1 MNSAYHVLGGTLSPL
16 DGIGPDDLNIKS
28 LVERVAQGGIKELVI
43 AVNATVEGQT
53 TAHYITDQP
62 RRPRRRHHPAG
73 PWRPGRRRTGLSRR
87 GHVSCCAEVADETLM
102 IIGPDVSRDARPE
115 ERDEIDALL
124 RAAFGR
130 PDEAQ
135 IVARLRE
142 DGDLL
147 TEAVKPWQGVI
158 AGFAALSWMKE
169 PSGWACL
176 APLAV
181 LPRMQRGAAAPVESQ
196 RHHYAIGTRLVS
208 QIADLTLHS
217 PHPPEGLPDTIVV
230 PCNGAFFPA
239 SGLQLGSCTP
249 PCIRSSDGWVFDR
262 TKRRRC
268 SQRNS
273 GFPPALE
280 AWLGSV

>member
-1 MNSAYHVLGGTLSPL
+1 MV
-16 DGIGPDDLNIKS
+16 IGPDF
-28 LVERVAQGGIKELVI
+28 
-43 AVNATVEGQT
+43 
-53 TAHYITDQP
+53 
-62 RRPRRRHHPAG
+62 
-73 PWRPGRRRTGLSRR
+73 
-87 GHVSCCAEVADETLM
+87 
-102 IIGPDVSRDARPE
+102 SRDARPE

-135 IVARLRE
+135 FVVRLRE

-181 LPRMQRGAAAPVESQ
+181 LPRMQRGAAAPVQSQ
-196 RHHYAIGTRLVS
+196 RHRYAIGTRLVS
-208 QIADLTLHS
+208 QIAGLTLHS

-230 PCNGAFFPA
+230 PCNGAFFQRA
-239 SGLQLGSCTP
+239 GF
-249 PCIRSSDGWVFDR
+249 SSDRARHLSSAHPTVGFSIARYGDDVPRETLVFP
-262 TKRRRC
+262 T
-268 SQRNS
+268 
-273 GFPPALE
+273 ALE
-280 AWLGSV
+280 AWLGSL

>member
-1 MNSAYHVLGGTLSPL
+1 
-16 DGIGPDDLNIKS
+16 
-28 LVERVAQGGIKELVI
+28 
-43 AVNATVEGQT
+43 
-53 TAHYITDQP
+53 
-62 RRPRRRHHPAG
+62 
-73 PWRPGRRRTGLSRR
+73 
-87 GHVSCCAEVADETLM
+87 M

-135 IVARLRE
+135 IVVRLRE
-142 DGDLL
+142 DSDLL
-147 TEAVKPWQGVI
+147 TEAVKPWQGVHRRI
-158 AGFAALSWMKE
+158 RGVVMDEE

-181 LPRMQRGAAAPVESQ
+181 LPRMQRGAAATVQSQ

-230 PCNGAFFPA
+230 PCNGAFFQRA
-239 SGLQLGSCTP
+239 GF
-249 PCIRSSDGWVFDR
+249 SSDRARHLASAHPTVGFSIARYGDDVPR
-262 TKRRRC
+262 ETLV
-268 SQRNS
+268 
-273 GFPPALE
+273 FPPALE